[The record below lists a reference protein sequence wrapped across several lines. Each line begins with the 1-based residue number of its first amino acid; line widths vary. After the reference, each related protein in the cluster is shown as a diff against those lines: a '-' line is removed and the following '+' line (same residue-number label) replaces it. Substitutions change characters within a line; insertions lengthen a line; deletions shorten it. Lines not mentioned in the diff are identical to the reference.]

1 MTWNTATVA
10 TDRLAKFLAT
20 IRSTGGTITSSRP
33 EADGV
38 RVTWTT
44 PTAHG

>member
-10 TDRLAKFLAT
+10 ADRLTELLAT

-33 EADGV
+33 GADGV

-44 PTAHG
+44 PSDNR